1 MTASKPLIGGAR
13 VRGSFLRAAL
23 VSFGS
28 LVILAVVLSGRYQY
42 EVSLEDEGQQP
53 MSDHQSEKDMDSFFN
68 TLGMD
73 PKSSAR
79 LSGKEA
85 NHKLK
90 DYITSL
96 NSEASL
102 GKHFCHKHPDRCTSD
117 TKAAS
122 LKKAQKLIARAAAP
136 IASAAPIAFAAPVT
150 SAGDAA
156 PAASKGTAA
165 RLGDDVMDISPTK
178 AADDGDVHV
187 DSATIQ
193 KHMFTAV
200 SKKQRAMKTAASR
213 AAPTQHA
220 VKPAASAEAAKK
232 QAKKQ
237 TLKIKYVNAP
247 LGGARKSTARRLSKL
262 SAADDAEL
270 AKCNVPDGL
279 DRPAYCKLLMDI
291 GMDVDSLK
299 KSLPTRDETEC
310 NAPPLLCVRRP
321 RVHPFSSLS

>member
-1 MTASKPLIGGAR
+1 
-13 VRGSFLRAAL
+13 
-23 VSFGS
+23 
-28 LVILAVVLSGRYQY
+28 
-42 EVSLEDEGQQP
+42 
-53 MSDHQSEKDMDSFFN
+53 
-68 TLGMD
+68 
-73 PKSSAR
+73 
-79 LSGKEA
+79 
-85 NHKLK
+85 
-90 DYITSL
+90 
-96 NSEASL
+96 
-102 GKHFCHKHPDRCTSD
+102 
-117 TKAAS
+117 
-122 LKKAQKLIARAAAP
+122 
-136 IASAAPIAFAAPVT
+136 
-150 SAGDAA
+150 
-156 PAASKGTAA
+156 
-165 RLGDDVMDISPTK
+165 MDISPTK

-200 SKKQRAMKTAASR
+200 SKKQRAIKTAASR

-220 VKPAASAEAAKK
+220 GKPAVSAEAAKK

-237 TLKIKYVNAP
+237 TLKIKYVN
-247 LGGARKSTARRLSKL
+247 GGARKSTARRLSKL

-310 NAPPLLCVRRP
+310 NAPPLLCVCRP